1 MSSRTATRSRSAPS
15 GSTTC
20 TSTRKQPLVR
30 AALSSRPVPDSD
42 LLHKPAVEL
51 ADLVRLGEVSAR
63 ELAELALDRIEADAQ
78 GLNAFTLVDRE
89 RALATADAI
98 SVGDERPFAG
108 VPIAIKDLSLAT
120 AGMRVSSGSE
130 LYGDYTPDYDANVVR
145 RIHDAGFVIVG
156 KTAAPEM
163 GILPVTEPRRF
174 GPTRNPWNTA
184 HTPGGS
190 SGGSAAAVAGGLVP
204 LAHASDGGGSIR
216 IPAACCG
223 LVGLKSSRGRISR
236 GPDQG
241 ESFLSVD
248 GVVSRTVADT
258 AAALDILAGY
268 EPGDTN
274 WAPPPFEAFSDTAA
288 RTPGP
293 LRIALMTEV
302 GMSIGLDPRAE
313 RAARD
318 AASLLEGLGHVVE
331 EVGAPVQFEQ
341 LIDMFTDLWAA
352 MVSLGVMFGE
362 LVSGQQASV
371 DNIEPLTMALHQRA
385 LETPSS
391 AYLRS
396 LTLLQRIARGA
407 VEWSMQWDA
416 VLTPALAKRPL
427 RIGELDTCAPDP
439 MATFDASSEF
449 TPFTPF
455 VNVTGQPA
463 ISLPMYE
470 GDDGQPLAVQLIGQ
484 PLSEGLLLSL
494 GTQLEAEQRW
504 DERRPQRARTSA
516 PPGTN

>member
-1 MSSRTATRSRSAPS
+1 VS
-15 GSTTC
+15 
-20 TSTRKQPLVR
+20 
-30 AALSSRPVPDSD
+30 DDD
-42 LLHKPAVEL
+42 LLHKPATLL
-51 ADLVRLGEVSAR
+51 ADMVRLGEVSAR
-63 ELAELALDRIEADAQ
+63 ELTEQSLDRIEADEH
-78 GLNAFTLVDRE
+78 GLNAFTVVDRDS
-89 RALATADAI
+89 ALAAADAI
-98 SVGDERPFAG
+98 GPGDERPFAG
-108 VPIAIKDLSLAT
+108 VPIAIKDLSVAT

-130 LYGDYTPDYDANVVR
+130 LYGDYTPDYDAHLVR
-145 RIHDAGFVIVG
+145 RLRDAGFVIVG

-163 GILPVTEPRRF
+163 GIVPVTEPRRF
-174 GPTRNPWNTA
+174 GPTRNPWNTG

-204 LAHASDGGGSIR
+204 IAHASDGGGSIR

-223 LVGLKSSRGRISR
+223 LVGLKVSRGRISR

-268 EPGDTN
+268 ETGDAS
-274 WAPPPFEAFSDTAA
+274 WAPPPFEPFSETAA

-293 LRIALMTEV
+293 LRIGLMTDPGVAVE
-302 GMSIGLDPRAE
+302 LDPQAE

-318 AASLLEGLGHVVE
+318 AAALLESLGHHVE
-331 EVGAPVQFEQ
+331 EVSPPVQFEQ

-362 LVSGQQASV
+362 LVSGQQASP
-371 DNIEPLTMALHQRA
+371 DNIEPLTMALHERGLQ
-385 LETPSS
+385 TGSS
-391 AYLRS
+391 TYLRS
-396 LTLLQRIARGA
+396 MTLLQRVARGA
-407 VEWSMQWDA
+407 VEWSGQYDA
-416 VLTPALAKRPL
+416 ILTPALAKRPL

-439 MATFDASSEF
+439 MATFNSSSEF

-463 ISLPMYE
+463 IALPMYE
-470 GDDGQPLAVQLIGQ
+470 GDDGLPLAVQLIG
-484 PLSEGLLLSL
+484 PPVSEGLLLSL
-494 GTQLEAEQRW
+494 ATQLEAEQRW
-504 DERRPQRARTSA
+504 DERRPADAASHL
-516 PPGTN
+516 